1 VTSQGSAYARFRR
14 ALDTGNLTLVRAA
27 AAELPH
33 VDLADALRVC
43 WLLREE
49 PDAYEK
55 AVIRWL
61 GRFCL
66 EQRRVTLEQVEAAL
80 AAFEDLPLH
89 GEPALAR
96 LRTLCDARDSGR
108 AGRSRTSRGP

>member
-1 VTSQGSAYARFRR
+1 VTSDGSAYARFRR

-33 VDLADALRVC
+33 VDLADALQVC

-66 EQRRVTLEQVEAAL
+66 ETKRVTLDQVEAAL

-89 GEPALAR
+89 GEPALER
-96 LRTLCDARDSGR
+96 LRSLCAAGR
-108 AGRSRTSRGP
+108 AGRSRRSRAR

>member
-1 VTSQGSAYARFRR
+1 MTSQGSAYARFRR
-14 ALDTGNLTLVRAA
+14 ALDTGNLALVRAA

-33 VDLADALRVC
+33 VDLADALQVC

-49 PDAYEK
+49 PGAYEK

-66 EQRRVTLEQVEAAL
+66 ERKRVTLAQVEPAL
-80 AAFEDLPLH
+80 AAFADPPLPGAPGLD
-89 GEPALAR
+89 R
-96 LRTLCDARDSGR
+96 LRSLCAAGR
-108 AGRSRTSRGP
+108 AGRSRTSRAR